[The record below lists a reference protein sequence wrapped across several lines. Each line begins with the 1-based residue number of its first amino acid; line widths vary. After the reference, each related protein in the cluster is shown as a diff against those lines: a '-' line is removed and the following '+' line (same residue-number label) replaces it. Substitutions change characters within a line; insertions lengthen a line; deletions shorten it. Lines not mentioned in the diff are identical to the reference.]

1 MRCEKCQTEIESG
14 DFFCKH
20 CGSPIQ
26 LVPNYNILEEELL
39 SRIVED
45 KSSTKEKFAEG
56 VYKDVKKEE
65 IVVSQPVPE
74 KKFKSETLEK
84 IISSKFRVPFFCILG
99 TLVIVIILIV
109 IITSFST
116 NTYEYNLNK
125 ALNYDLHKKYTN
137 SLEYYKE
144 AYNLKP
150 DFLEAQINLGMAY
163 YRVNDYKNCVEYLS
177 KAVQSDPNPDIYSCL
192 LKSYSQLGQEDEI
205 TKLAKNTKDE
215 NILSMINE
223 YISIPPVFSVESG
236 TYDDYISLVITCPAD
251 SQIFYTSNGKDPTAA
266 GKLYTKPIQLTDV
279 KNIIKAVALNKQGKY
294 SEVITKDYI
303 IEYKKPSMPKVTPNG
318 GVFTSADLISIDVP
332 ENATAYYTW
341 DASVP
346 NKSSFVYSAP
356 FEIIPGH
363 HILSV
368 KIIDSH
374 GNESSVYTGD
384 FNLTT
389 VQ

>member
-1 MRCEKCQTEIESG
+1 ME
-14 DFFCKH
+14 
-20 CGSPIQ
+20 
-26 LVPNYNILEEELL
+26 
-39 SRIVED
+39 
-45 KSSTKEKFAEG
+45 
-56 VYKDVKKEE
+56 
-65 IVVSQPVPE
+65 
-74 KKFKSETLEK
+74 
-84 IISSKFRVPFFCILG
+84 
-99 TLVIVIILIV
+99 
-109 IITSFST
+109 
-116 NTYEYNLNK
+116 
-125 ALNYDLHKKYTN
+125 
-137 SLEYYKE
+137 
-144 AYNLKP
+144 
-150 DFLEAQINLGMAY
+150 
-163 YRVNDYKNCVEYLS
+163 
-177 KAVQSDPNPDIYSCL
+177 
-192 LKSYSQLGQEDEI
+192 SYSQLGQEDEI
-205 TKLAKNTKDE
+205 NKLAKNTKDE

-251 SQIFYTSNGKDPTAA
+251 SQIFYTVNGKDPTAA

-303 IEYKKPSMPKVTPNG
+303 IEYKKPSTPKVTPNG

-346 NKSSFVYSAP
+346 NKSSFVYSTP

-384 FNLTT
+384 FNLTID
-389 VQ
+389 QQ